1 MTIARDE
8 RIGSI
13 AIVLG
18 ATLLAVYAA
27 LFALLLPVGGGA
39 FDYVAAVGS
48 PHWRTIAIVA
58 FAGVIALLVGLDAIY
73 SRMRTTAG
81 WTGLAG
87 LLLTKVA
94 LILQASV
101 ITWELLLDPII
112 AAHPASAFLLRD
124 RVILHD
130 RPMAVFRVVLLAVI
144 VLGALAFGV
153 AVYRSAKFPKA
164 AVLLLVAG
172 AAVYA
177 IGPMISIL
185 LAIAGVIL
193 FAIGGILIGARLWR
207 VENV

>member
-1 MTIARDE
+1 MTTARDE

-13 AIVLG
+13 SVVLG

-27 LFALLLPVGGGA
+27 LFSLLLLPAGGA
-39 FDYVAAVGS
+39 FDYVAAVRS
-48 PHWRTIAIVA
+48 PHWRAIALVA
-58 FAGVIALLVGLDAIY
+58 FVGVIALLVGLDGIY

-87 LLLTKVA
+87 LVLTKVA
-94 LILQASV
+94 LILQAAV

-112 AAHPASAFLLRD
+112 AAHPESAFLLRD
-124 RVILHD
+124 RVILTD
-130 RPMAVFRVVLLAVI
+130 RPMAVFRMVLLAAT
-144 VLGALAFGV
+144 VLGALSFGV
-153 AVYRSAKFPKA
+153 AVYRSNEFPKA

-177 IGPMISIL
+177 VGPMISIL
-185 LAIAGVIL
+185 VAIAGVIL

-207 VENV
+207 VQNV